1 MAAGTA
7 TDDRNGLMRWNY
19 IAFEGPIG
27 VGKTSLVSLLA
38 ERLGAVRILED
49 VANPFLEAFYA
60 EAAGAAFQAQLFF
73 LLSRY
78 RLLTEAAQGELFQQ
92 LTLADHTFQKDRI
105 FAHLTL
111 SDSEL
116 MLYER
121 LWSLLASQVPT
132 PDMVVY
138 LQGNTEVLMQRV
150 KKRNRLEEAN
160 VSYEYLDEVNQAY
173 AHYFYHYRDTPLLVI
188 NTSEIDFVTNPD
200 DLDDLIAQIDAM
212 ETGTLVYVPRHMR

>member
-1 MAAGTA
+1 MQ
-7 TDDRNGLMRWNY
+7 WNY

-27 VGKTSLVSLLA
+27 VGKTSLVTLLS
-38 ERLGAVRILED
+38 ERLEAVRLLED
-49 VANPFLEAFYA
+49 VSNPFLESFYD
-60 EAAGAAFQAQLFF
+60 EVPGAAFQAQLFF

-78 RLLTEAAQGELFQQ
+78 RQLIEAAQGELFQQ

-121 LWSLLASQVPT
+121 LWSLLAPQLPK

-138 LQGNTEVLMQRV
+138 LQGSTDVLMQRV
-150 KKRNRLEEAN
+150 QRRKRAEETGISHA
-160 VSYEYLDEVNQAY
+160 YLDEVNQAY
-173 AHYFYHYRDTPLLVI
+173 AHYFYHYQETPLLVI
-188 NTSEIDFVTNPD
+188 NTSEIDFVAVEA
-200 DLDDLIAQIDAM
+200 DLDDLIAQIDSM
-212 ETGTLVYVPRHMR
+212 ETGTRVYVPRHAR

>member
-1 MAAGTA
+1 MH
-7 TDDRNGLMRWNY
+7 WNY

-27 VGKTSLVSLLA
+27 VGKTSLVTLLS
-38 ERLGAVRILED
+38 ERLEAVRLLED
-49 VANPFLEAFYA
+49 VSNPFLESFYD
-60 EAAGAAFQAQLFF
+60 EVPGAAFQAQLFF

-78 RLLTEAAQGELFQQ
+78 RQLTEAAQGELFQQ

-121 LWSLLASQVPT
+121 LWSLLAPQLPK

-138 LQGNTEVLMQRV
+138 LQGSTDVLMQRV
-150 KKRNRLEEAN
+150 QRRKRPEETSISHA
-160 VSYEYLDEVNQAY
+160 YLDEVNQAY
-173 AHYFYHYRDTPLLVI
+173 AHYFYHYQDTPLLVI
-188 NTSEIDFVTNPD
+188 NTSEIDFVAVET
-200 DLDDLIAQIDAM
+200 DLDDLIAQIDSM
-212 ETGTLVYVPRHMR
+212 ETGTRVYVPRHTR